1 MRIFVIPIYIKNKR
15 SANRN
20 LYKNFISSLIKK
32 LAHRNIF
39 YTETNMFRK
48 LFKRKTELEK
58 LHEQHAMLLDKAFK
72 ASTVNRTLSDELMA
86 KAYEVEQKIL
96 EQARDKRD

>member
-20 LYKNFISSLIKK
+20 LCKNFISSLIKK

-39 YTETNMFRK
+39 NTEINMFRK

-72 ASTVNRTLSDELMA
+72 ASTVNRTLSDELMT

-96 EQARDKRD
+96 EQSRNKRD

>member
-1 MRIFVIPIYIKNKR
+1 MRIFVIPIYIKDKR

-20 LYKNFISSLIKK
+20 LCKNFIPSLIKK

-39 YTETNMFRK
+39 YTEINMFKK

-86 KAYEVEQKIL
+86 KAYEVERKIL
-96 EQARDKRD
+96 EQTRDKHD

>member
-1 MRIFVIPIYIKNKR
+1 MTKIGIRMRTYKKR
-15 SANRN
+15 
-20 LYKNFISSLIKK
+20 

-39 YTETNMFRK
+39 YTEINMFWNI
-48 LFKRKTELEK
+48 FKRKTELEK
-58 LHEQHAMLLDKAFK
+58 LHEQHAVLLDKAFK

-96 EQARDKRD
+96 EQSRDKRD

>member
-1 MRIFVIPIYIKNKR
+1 MRTYKKR
-15 SANRN
+15 
-20 LYKNFISSLIKK
+20 

-39 YTETNMFRK
+39 YTEINMFWNI
-48 LFKRKTELEK
+48 FKRKTELEK

-72 ASTVNRTLSDELMA
+72 ASTVNRTLSDELMT

>member
-1 MRIFVIPIYIKNKR
+1 MTKIGIRMRTYKKR
-15 SANRN
+15 
-20 LYKNFISSLIKK
+20 

-39 YTETNMFRK
+39 YTEINMFWNI
-48 LFKRKTELEK
+48 FKRKTELEK

-72 ASTVNRTLSDELMA
+72 ASTVNRTLSDELMT

>member
-1 MRIFVIPIYIKNKR
+1 MLRRIIN
-15 SANRN
+15 
-20 LYKNFISSLIKK
+20 
-32 LAHRNIF
+32 
-39 YTETNMFRK
+39 
-48 LFKRKTELEK
+48 LFKGKTELEK

-86 KAYEVEQKIL
+86 QAYEVEQKIL

>member
-1 MRIFVIPIYIKNKR
+1 MRIFVISIYIKNKG

-20 LYKNFISSLIKK
+20 LCKNFISSLIKK

-39 YTETNMFRK
+39 YTEINMFRK

-58 LHEQHAMLLDKAFK
+58 LHEQHAVLLDKAFK
-72 ASTVNRTLSDELMA
+72 ASTVNRTLSDELMT

-96 EQARDKRD
+96 EQSRNKRD

>member
-1 MRIFVIPIYIKNKR
+1 MLRRIIN
-15 SANRN
+15 
-20 LYKNFISSLIKK
+20 
-32 LAHRNIF
+32 
-39 YTETNMFRK
+39 
-48 LFKRKTELEK
+48 LFKGKTELEK

-72 ASTVNRTLSDELMA
+72 VSTVNRTLSDELMT

>member
-15 SANRN
+15 SANQN
-20 LYKNFISSLIKK
+20 LCENFISSLIKK
-32 LAHRNIF
+32 LAPRNIF
-39 YTETNMFRK
+39 YTEINMFRK

-72 ASTVNRTLSDELMA
+72 ASTANRTLSDELMA

-96 EQARDKRD
+96 EQSRDKRD

>member
-1 MRIFVIPIYIKNKR
+1 MRIFVISVYIKNKR
-15 SANRN
+15 PVNRN
-20 LYKNFISSLIKK
+20 LCKNFIPSLIKK
-32 LAHRNIF
+32 LAYRNIF
-39 YTETNMFRK
+39 YTEINMFKK

-86 KAYEVEQKIL
+86 KAYEVERKIL
-96 EQARDKRD
+96 EQTRDKHD

>member
-1 MRIFVIPIYIKNKR
+1 MRIFVIPIHIKNKR
-15 SANRN
+15 SVNRN
-20 LYKNFISSLIKK
+20 LSKNFISSLIKK

-86 KAYEVEQKIL
+86 QAYEVEQKIL
-96 EQARDKRD
+96 EQTRDKRD

>member
-1 MRIFVIPIYIKNKR
+1 MLRRIIN
-15 SANRN
+15 
-20 LYKNFISSLIKK
+20 
-32 LAHRNIF
+32 
-39 YTETNMFRK
+39 

-58 LHEQHAMLLDKAFK
+58 LHEQHAVLLDKAFK
-72 ASTVNRTLSDELMA
+72 TSTVNRTLSDELMT

>member
-1 MRIFVIPIYIKNKR
+1 MLILVIPIYIKNKKP
-15 SANRN
+15 ANRN
-20 LYKNFISSLIKK
+20 LCKNFISSLIKK
-32 LAHRNIF
+32 LAPRNIF
-39 YTETNMFRK
+39 YTEINMFK
-48 LFKRKTELEK
+48 NIFKRKTELEK

>member
-1 MRIFVIPIYIKNKR
+1 MRIFVIPIYIKDKR

-20 LYKNFISSLIKK
+20 LCKNFIPSLIKK

-39 YTETNMFRK
+39 YTEINMFRK

-86 KAYEVEQKIL
+86 QAYEVEQKIL